1 MADLNT
7 TSVPASADLK
17 GESSFHALSGLPQ
30 EILRQ
35 YGALIGLIGL
45 WIVLSLSQPRFL
57 TAINIKHIFLQTSTL
72 IIAATGMTFVIISGE
87 IDLSVGAVMAWSG
100 CIAAYVII
108 LLKVNWILGLL
119 IGVAAGVSG
128 GVVSG
133 FFVSRF
139 GIPAFITSL
148 VIANVYRGFALL
160 LTEGQAIWGFPE
172 PVLFIGQGEIWGV
185 PMPVIISVIIVL
197 LFLFILTRHNF
208 GLYCYAVGG
217 RKEAAR
223 VCGIVPGHVKWKAL
237 IFGSLLAGFAGI
249 IISSRMDAAHGMV
262 GGEDD
267 LLNTIASVV
276 IGGTSLMG
284 GSGTLIGSV
293 IGALI
298 IGTMRNG
305 LNLLGISTY
314 WQLVCIGIIIL
325 LAVLVKYWR
334 YVAVKET

>member
-1 MADLNT
+1 M
-7 TSVPASADLK
+7 
-17 GESSFHALSGLPQ
+17 
-30 EILRQ
+30 
-35 YGALIGLIGL
+35 
-45 WIVLSLSQPRFL
+45 
-57 TAINIKHIFLQTSTL
+57 
-72 IIAATGMTFVIISGE
+72 
-87 IDLSVGAVMAWSG
+87 
-100 CIAAYVII
+100 
-108 LLKVNWILGLL
+108 
-119 IGVAAGVSG
+119 
-128 GVVSG
+128 
-133 FFVSRF
+133 
-139 GIPAFITSL
+139 
-148 VIANVYRGFALL
+148 
-160 LTEGQAIWGFPE
+160 
-172 PVLFIGQGEIWGV
+172 
-185 PMPVIISVIIVL
+185 
-197 LFLFILTRHNF
+197 
-208 GLYCYAVGG
+208 
-217 RKEAAR
+217 
-223 VCGIVPGHVKWKAL
+223 